1 MRNNVCARKMKSQTQ
16 NIMKQFNL
24 EEYLA
29 NPSKKVVT
37 RDGRKVTRFLCTDAK
52 GDYPI
57 VALVEKFSGSEMPI
71 SYTKEGENR
80 IGAKSNGDLF
90 FVPEKHEG
98 WVNIY
103 KAGVYRET
111 LVCMVNRYVGS
122 SIWPTEEA
130 AKTAADPDPVTT
142 IKIEW
147 EE

>member
-1 MRNNVCARKMKSQTQ
+1 
-16 NIMKQFNL
+16 MKQFNL
-24 EEYLA
+24 EECLA

-71 SYTKEGENR
+71 SYTKEGEYR
-80 IGAKSNGDLF
+80 IAAKSDGDLF
-90 FVPEKHEG
+90 FAPEKHEG

-103 KAGVYRET
+103 KAGVQRET
-111 LVCMVNRYVGS
+111 LGCMANRYVGS

-130 AKTAADPDPVTT
+130 AKTAADPDPVAT

-147 EE
+147 EEQT

>member
-1 MRNNVCARKMKSQTQ
+1 MKP
-16 NIMKQFNL
+16 FNL

-29 NPSKKVVT
+29 NPSKKVVR

-80 IGAKSNGDLF
+80 IGAKSVGDLF
-90 FVPEKHEG
+90 FAPEKHEG

-103 KAGVYRET
+103 KAAAPRET
-111 LVCMVNRYVGS
+111 LGS
-122 SIWPTEEA
+122 SMTRM
-130 AKTAADPDPVTT
+130 TSHSRLR
-142 IKIEW
+142 
-147 EE
+147 